1 MTYLLQAMM
10 FLIDII
16 VDLYVFILLLRIFL
30 QLGQADFYNPMCQF
44 VAKVTQ
50 PILRPLQRIIPNIQ
64 CIDLAAIIFAIVLIS
79 AKTALFWSL
88 AQHPIHNP
96 LGIILYASGNFLQQA
111 LDLLFYAILIEII
124 LSWINPSS
132 MHPLRQLL
140 RILTAPLL
148 NPIRA
153 GMNRLLQGFSSS
165 GGIMQ
170 IDIAPIPAMIIIKLA
185 QILLVT
191 PLLQQGLL
199 LTLQ

>member
-1 MTYLLQAMM
+1 MTYLLQAIL

-30 QLGQADFYNPMCQF
+30 QLGHADFYNPMSQF
-44 VAKVTQ
+44 VAKVTR
-50 PILRPLQRIIPNIQ
+50 PVLRPLQRFIPTIHY
-64 CIDLAAIIFAIVLIS
+64 IDFAAISFGLLLIS
-79 AKTALFWSL
+79 VKTALFWSIG
-88 AQHPIHNP
+88 QHTIHNP
-96 LGIILYASGNFLQQA
+96 LGILLYASGNFLQQG

-124 LSWINPSS
+124 LSWVNPNPR
-132 MHPLRQLL
+132 HPLQQLL
-140 RILTAPLL
+140 RTLTAPLL

-165 GGIMQ
+165 SGIMQ

-185 QILLVT
+185 QILLVK

-199 LTLQ
+199 LAF